1 MGAIFVKV
9 LLLEDVKALGKAGEV
24 VKASDGYA
32 RNYLIPKKLAVM
44 ATPEIMKKVEQ
55 QKKIKAKKRE
65 EEVKKASEKLNDLMK
80 KFLVIHAKVGRGDKL
95 YGAITS
101 ANVAE
106 KVSKILGEKFDRKN
120 IEMEPIRTIGLYDVK
135 VKFGNG
141 VTGKIKVKVEREEPK
156 KN

>member
-24 VKASDGYA
+24 VKTSDGYA
-32 RNYLIPKKLAVM
+32 RNYLIPKKFAVM
-44 ATPEIMKKVEQ
+44 ATPELMKKVEQ
-55 QKKIKAKKRE
+55 QKKYKAKKRE
-65 EEVKKASEKLNDLMK
+65 EEIKKANEKLNDLMK
-80 KFLVIHAKVGRGDKL
+80 KILVIRAKAGKGDKL

-106 KVSKILGEKFDRKN
+106 KISEILGEKFDRKN
-120 IEMEPIRTIGLYDVK
+120 IEMESIRAIGLYDVK

-141 VTGKIKVKVEREEPK
+141 VTGKIKVKVEREESK